1 MPDTLYLNLNQTIE
15 LALKR
20 SPRAI
25 EINATR
31 AQSAL
36 TIGKGLAGIL
46 PQPQAGI
53 SAIKT
58 ETGTSWN
65 GEIGIG
71 QVIFDPVTF
80 SALIS
85 SIINAENYS
94 YSAREQLCQ
103 LIYSVTTDYLNL
115 LRSRQLLNAAKQA
128 LTGAETNYQLTEQKF
143 KLGQLSKIDLLR
155 SQTYLT
161 QARLNLLS
169 AEKTYETA
177 LNSLRVSSGITTNK
191 IIEPVEQLNSELPE
205 IQPETLRQQIAR
217 FNPGL
222 KMSRDLNKIAT
233 LNLLASLLRIL
244 PVISLNRSFQYQD
257 TIFPK
262 DIKHWQD
269 HSIKTEGI
277 TISFP
282 VADLAR
288 FILNVWDALL
298 AARRS
303 QAQLTRTKL
312 ELTAAVENA
321 ILDYQEARQRYEFA
335 QQNLK
340 LNQELYELARTRF
353 QLGALALPELL
364 EIESG
369 LAQAQASFI
378 SATCDVYIQSAQIGY
393 LMGITRMKK

>member
-205 IQPETLRQQIAR
+205 IQPETLRQQIVR

-257 TIFPK
+257 TILPK